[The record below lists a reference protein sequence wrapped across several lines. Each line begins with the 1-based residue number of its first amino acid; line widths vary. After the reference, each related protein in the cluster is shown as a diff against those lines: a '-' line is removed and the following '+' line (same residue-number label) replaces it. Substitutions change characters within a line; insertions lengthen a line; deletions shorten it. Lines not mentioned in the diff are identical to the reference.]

1 MSEKP
6 IRILLVE
13 DDHSLGSIL
22 KEYLEIKF
30 YEVDLA
36 INGKIGLEKFQKEE
50 YDFCLLDIMMPVM
63 DGFELAKQIR
73 KLNHDI
79 PILFLTAKS
88 MREDRIKGFQLGADD
103 YLTKPFSM
111 EELILRITAILRRV
125 NVDKKLNQKVFN
137 IGMFTFDY
145 NHQTISSTIKEIKL
159 TTKET
164 ELLLLLCKKKNE
176 VLKREEALL
185 KIWGDDSYFTARSM
199 DVFIAKLRKYL
210 KEDETINIMNIHGE
224 GYKLVV

>member
-1 MSEKP
+1 
-6 IRILLVE
+6 
-13 DDHSLGSIL
+13 
-22 KEYLEIKF
+22 
-30 YEVDLA
+30 
-36 INGKIGLEKFQKEE
+36 
-50 YDFCLLDIMMPVM
+50 MMPVM

-73 KLNHDI
+73 KTNKNI

-88 MREDRIKGFQLGADD
+88 MREDRIKGFELGADD

-125 NVDKKLNQKVFN
+125 NVNNKINKKVFN
-137 IGMFTFDY
+137 IGVFTFDY
-145 NHQTISSTIKEIKL
+145 NHQTINSTDKEIKL

-164 ELLLLLCKKKNE
+164 ELLFLLCKKKNE

-210 KEDETINIMNIHGE
+210 KDDENINIMNIHGE
-224 GYKLVV
+224 GYKLVI